1 MTTPDTIRWGILG
14 TGGIAGAFAEA
25 LHLLPDAELS
35 AVGSRTAERAA
46 TFGDRFHIPNRHAA
60 YERLAEDPEVD
71 VVYIAT
77 PHAFHA
83 RDATLCLK
91 AGKHVLC
98 EKAFTINAREARTLV
113 DTARHHKRF
122 LMEAMYTRHLP
133 AITQVRAWIKEG
145 GIGDARMA
153 QATRCATGE
162 YDPAARHMNL
172 ALGGGSLLDVG
183 IYPLSFLCM
192 AFRATPEAAHGHAL
206 LGESGADEHGS
217 AVLRFP
223 NGGIGTMHFG
233 LHTNAIDDARIYGT
247 DGYITI
253 EPPFW
258 GASRATLVR
267 YNAADKHID
276 CPIEG
281 NGLQF
286 EAAETM
292 RCIRQ
297 GLSESPVMPL
307 NESIALMQVMDD
319 LRKPWGLDYPNDS
332 GCEKS

>member
-1 MTTPDTIRWGILG
+1 MNSYDTIRWGILG

-25 LHLLPDAELS
+25 LQLLPDAKLA
-35 AVGSRTAERAA
+35 AVGSRTSERAEA
-46 TFGDRFHIPNRHAA
+46 FGGRFGIPNRHAGYA
-60 YERLAEDPEVD
+60 RLAEDPEVD

-83 RDATLCLK
+83 RDAVMCLE

-113 DTARHHKRF
+113 DKARKHKRF

-133 AITQVRAWIKEG
+133 AIAQVRAWIREG
-145 GIGDARMA
+145 EIGEVRMA
-153 QATRCATGE
+153 QATRCATGV
-162 YDPAARHMNL
+162 YDPASRHMNL

-192 AFRATPEAAHGHAL
+192 AFHGIPEAAQGYAL
-206 LGESGADEHGS
+206 LGETGADDHGS

-223 NGGIGTMHFG
+223 GGGVGAMHFG
-233 LHTNAIDDARIYGT
+233 LRTNAVDDARVYGST
-247 DGYITI
+247 GYILV

-258 GASRATLVR
+258 RATRATLVR
-267 YNAADKHID
+267 YDHGEEHID
-276 CPIEG
+276 LPIPG

-297 GLSESPVMPL
+297 GLTESPVMPL
-307 NESIALMQVMDD
+307 DESIALLKVMDD
-319 LRKPWGLDYPNDS
+319 LRAPWGLTYPNDLVS
-332 GCEKS
+332 

>member
-1 MTTPDTIRWGILG
+1 MTTTNAIRWGILG
-14 TGGIAGAFAEA
+14 TGGIAQAFAEA
-25 LHLLPDAELS
+25 LQLLPDAQLT
-35 AVGSRTAERAA
+35 AVGSRTAERAEE
-46 TFGDRFHIPNRHAA
+46 FGERFGIPNRHAG
-60 YERLAEDPEVD
+60 YERLAEDPDVD

-83 RDATLCLK
+83 RDAIQCLE

-98 EKAFTINAREARTLV
+98 EKAFTINAAEARKVV
-113 DTARHHKRF
+113 DTARHYKRF

-133 AITQVRAWIKEG
+133 AITQVRAWIIENG
-145 GIGDARMA
+145 VGEVRMA

-162 YDPAARHMNL
+162 YDPQSRHMNL

-192 AFRATPEAAHGHAL
+192 VFRELPEAAHGHAL
-206 LGESGADEHGS
+206 LGETGADEHGS

-223 NGGIGTMHFG
+223 GGGIGTMHFG
-233 LHTNAIDDARIYGT
+233 LHTNAVDEARVYGT
-247 DGYITI
+247 DGYIVV

-258 GASRATLVR
+258 GATRATLHR
-267 YNAADKHID
+267 YDWSDKPIER
-276 CPIEG
+276 PIEG
-281 NGLQF
+281 NGLQY

-297 GLSESPVMPL
+297 GLTESPVMPL

-319 LRKPWGLDYPNDS
+319 LRKPWGLVYPNDS
-332 GCEKS
+332 A